1 MTGIPDP
8 KRSKSGICGPAGRDA
23 TGKLA
28 AAAGPGLEPSP
39 GLVRHRGRH
48 ARFLLLALLP
58 PIALTQAVWTEGGL
72 MREGLEWLGYLAVI
86 ICVLGRA
93 WCSAYIA
100 GRKNRELVSCG
111 PYSTV
116 RNPLYAFSMAGLTG
130 IGLQTGS
137 LTWAALLLI
146 GGGFY
151 YRFVV
156 RREESHLLR
165 AFPIAYARYLATT
178 PRWLPDPHLWRDVGQ
193 TTIRPALIGRTL
205 LDGACYFAA
214 YPLFEAL
221 ADAHT
226 AGLLPGLLSL
236 P

>member
-1 MTGIPDP
+1 MAGIPEP
-8 KRSKSGICGPAGRDA
+8 KRSRSGAAGPAGRV
-23 TGKLA
+23 TGKLGP
-28 AAAGPGLEPSP
+28 AAGPGLEPSLR
-39 GLVRHRGRH
+39 LVRHRGRH

-72 MREGLEWLGYLAVI
+72 MREGLEWLGYLAVV

-100 GRKNRELVSCG
+100 GRKNRELVTCG

-146 GGGFY
+146 GGAFY
-151 YRFVV
+151 YRSVV
-156 RREESHLLR
+156 RREESHLLA
-165 AFPIAYARYLATT
+165 AFPIAYAGYLAST
-178 PRWLPDPHLWRDVGQ
+178 PRWLPDPHLWRDVGR
-193 TTIRPALIGRTL
+193 TTIRPALIARTL

-221 ADAHT
+221 ADAHA

>member
-1 MTGIPDP
+1 MAAIPDP
-8 KRSKSGICGPAGRDA
+8 KRSKPGGAGPANLGP
-23 TGKLA
+23 G
-28 AAAGPGLEPSP
+28 AAGPGPRIEPAL

-48 ARFLLLALLP
+48 ARYLLLALLP
-58 PIALTQAVWTEGGL
+58 PLALTQALWTEGGL
-72 MREGLEWLGYLAVI
+72 MDEGLEWLGYVAVI
-86 ICVLGRA
+86 ACVLGRA

-100 GRKNRELVSCG
+100 GRKNRELVDRG
-111 PYSTV
+111 PYSVV
-116 RNPLYAFSMAGLTG
+116 RNPLYAFSLVGLTG

-156 RREESHLLR
+156 SREESHLLG

-178 PRWLPDPHLWRDVGQ
+178 PRWLPAPHLWRDVGQ
-193 TTIRPALIGRTL
+193 TTIRPALIARTL

-214 YPLFEAL
+214 YPLLEAL
-221 ADAHT
+221 ADAHAT
-226 AGLLPGLLSL
+226 GLLPGLLSL